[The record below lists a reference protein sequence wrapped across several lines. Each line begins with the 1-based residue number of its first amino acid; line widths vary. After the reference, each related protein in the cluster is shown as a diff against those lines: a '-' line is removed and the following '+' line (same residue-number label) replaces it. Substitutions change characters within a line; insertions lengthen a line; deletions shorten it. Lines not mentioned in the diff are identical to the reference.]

1 MAATA
6 AIGAIVGQRLWASW
20 LLLVAQ
26 IRSLLT
32 SNTSRGRTGVLRVD
46 VFDLDPRA
54 GIRADDPDVCAKL
67 LRESLNDTGSQPG
80 RCAARIL
87 DQPNRF
93 NLELS

>member
-1 MAATA
+1 
-6 AIGAIVGQRLWASW
+6 
-20 LLLVAQ
+20 LLVAE
-26 IRSLLT
+26 IRGLVAS
-32 SNTSRGRTGVLRVD
+32 SSSRHRTCFLRLHVPN
-46 VFDLDPRA
+46 FDPRS